1 MNFSDNFLEVKKILG
16 EKKIFLTFK
25 RLKYSVRKIVLW
37 YINFMKTDKKE
48 NLNSIRK
55 SIQRV
60 HFVLIFATTI
70 LISAGGIFINI
81 NSNEKSFDQS
91 LIETSEMIN
100 RVYSFIKDFSQD
112 ELCDYMDSVG
122 KSLADV
128 DVISIVDKDFNRI
141 YHTNHQLINTKY
153 DGSVPDFNKI
163 RLGFYTEN
171 NNGPSGPQRR
181 TYSAFYDENG
191 EYSGFIMTIRLKTS
205 IMMVTIHTVELFLV
219 VTVIAIILETLISG
233 TLFRKIKQS
242 FLSFTEDF
250 EGTKF
255 LVDSMRAN
263 NHDFT
268 NKLHVILGLIQIG
281 EYEKAEA
288 YIENISI
295 IQRET
300 VSAIMKA
307 IDNASFSALLIGKIC
322 RASECNVKFVLE
334 DNCIFK
340 NEDISIPSEA
350 LVTITG
356 NLIDNALDAM
366 NMQIESVNKSKTLTF
381 GVFTKSKNLLITV
394 KDNGPG
400 IPKNIMDKIFE
411 KGFSTKGEGRGVGLF
426 HTKQLIESL
435 GGNIS
440 VESVEGM
447 GTKFTVS
454 VCGK

>member
-1 MNFSDNFLEVKKILG
+1 MNFSDNFLEVKKNITL
-16 EKKIFLTFK
+16 KKIFLTFK

-435 GGNIS
+435 GGSIS